1 MEDLTENIAPSLM
14 LLWEVKRA
22 LEKGQSVSLGIKN
35 YIRREKPEAFRHQ
48 VEIWWAA
55 QSNLQIFYDKSLL
68 SYKRRYLLEILEAG
82 LKGHGI
88 LQALYGLENEL
99 ILSCEDEILNHV
111 AKLPLLALFPL
122 MFLIFP
128 SMLLL
133 LVVPLLKLLQF

>member
-1 MEDLTENIAPSLM
+1 MENIAPPLV

-22 LEKGQSVSLGIKN
+22 LEKGQAVGVGIKN
-35 YIRREKPEAFRHQ
+35 YLTRAKVDVFRQQ

-55 QSNLQIFYDKSLL
+55 QNNSQILYDKSLL
-68 SYKRRYLLEILEAG
+68 SHKRRYLLEVLESG

-88 LQALYGLENEL
+88 LQALYGLESEL
-99 ILSCEDEILNHV
+99 ILSCEDEIQNHV
-111 AKLPLLALFPL
+111 SRLPLLALIPL

-128 SMLLL
+128 ALMLL